1 MYNITLN
8 HIYDVRARHREV
20 LEGRRHHARH
30 AGVEHRPRQRVAC
43 YNTYNV
49 KYNIKIIYII

>member
-43 YNTYNV
+43 YNIYNV
-49 KYNIKIIYII
+49 